1 MFTATLGLFA
11 FGLLVAL
18 AGGWFGAAIGAN
30 YAFALTGVSVLVAWA
45 LLAATGSF
53 VGFDYI
59 AFGPF
64 MGPHVAFAGGV
75 AAAAYAAKKG
85 YMTDGRDVSSPLAG
99 LGRPD
104 VMWVGAG
111 FGVAGYLLQILIS
124 QIPFFG
130 VRTDNIALAI
140 FVLAIVTR
148 MVFGGGDLLNRST
161 MNPGPGLMRRIAPN
175 EHGSWLRYQEKP
187 SQYLSIGAMF
197 GVAAGGLSIMLA
209 QFFPVGASVAQT
221 MGFGFSALIILFLI
235 LGNKMPVQHHVT
247 ITAGLAAVRFMP
259 VLAGKGFEWGGEWTS
274 QMWLVALGAVLI
286 AGLFGMYAAFLA
298 EFQSQ
303 LFHQRGTTHI
313 DPPAMAIW
321 IGNTTVVLLA
331 YLLGHDPLD
340 VVG

>member
-1 MFTATLGLFA
+1 MFIATLGLFT
-11 FGLLVAL
+11 FGLLAAI

-30 YAFALTGVSVLVAWA
+30 YAFALTGVSVLVGWA
-45 LLAATGSF
+45 FLVATGSF
-53 VGFDYI
+53 VGFDYV

-85 YMTDGRDVSSPLAG
+85 YMPDGRDVSSPLAG

-104 VMWVGAG
+104 VMWVGAA
-111 FGVAGYLLQILIS
+111 FGVGGYLLQILVS

-130 VRTDNIALAI
+130 VRTDSVALTVVVSA
-140 FVLAIVTR
+140 VAAR
-148 MVFGGGDLLNRST
+148 MVFGGGDLMNKAT

-197 GVAAGGLSIMLA
+197 GIAAGALSIVLA
-209 QFFPVGASVAQT
+209 QFFPAAATVAQT

-247 ITAGLAAVRFMP
+247 ITAGLAAVRFVP
-259 VLAGKGFEWGGEWTS
+259 VLAGHEFRWGGEWTS
-274 QMWLVALGAVLI
+274 EMWLVALGAVLI
-286 AGLFGMYAAFLA
+286 AGLFGMYSAFLA

-303 LFHQRGTTHI
+303 LFHQRGKTHI

-321 IGNTTVVLLA
+321 IGNTTVVLIA